1 LEIHTKRYGCFNF
14 SRWIIPKIQKFVHLS
29 YFCCPI
35 PSLPKL
41 GSSSS
46 QKPAQQ
52 HFSSPQAA
60 AHVIFKGWTA
70 EPSLSPRLDNTWTAT
85 CNFSKH
91 TPRLDSTWTAPS
103 ALGQHAWQH
112 LQGTAAG
119 QQPAASSTL
128 GQHAWQHLQG
138 TATCSIFCTWTPRLA
153 AAARQ
158 HYSQARPAAAQRPR
172 QQPILSSSPFL
183 AAHVKSHPS
192 CAGSNVLEYKNT
204 NTSLVLVYK

>member
-1 LEIHTKRYGCFNF
+1 LEIHTKGYGCFNF
-14 SRWIIPKIQKFVHLS
+14 SHWIILKIQKFVHLS

-46 QKPAQQ
+46 QKPTQQ

-70 EPSLSPRLDNTWTAT
+70 GPSLSPRLDN
-85 CNFSKH
+85 
-91 TPRLDSTWTAPS
+91 TWTAPS

-112 LQGTAAG
+112 LQGTTAG
-119 QQPAASSTL
+119 QQPAASSAL

-138 TATCSIFCTWTPRLA
+138 TAA
-153 AAARQ
+153 AGQ
-158 HYSQARPAAAQRPR
+158 LPAA
-172 QQPILSSSPFL
+172 SSEL
-183 AAHVKSHPS
+183 GHHAWQ
-192 CAGSNVLEYKNT
+192 
-204 NTSLVLVYK
+204 

>member
-1 LEIHTKRYGCFNF
+1 LEIHTKRYGYFNF

-112 LQGTAAG
+112 LQGTA
-119 QQPAASSTL
+119 
-128 GQHAWQHLQG
+128 
-138 TATCSIFCTWTPRLA
+138 TCSIFCTWTPRLA

>member
-70 EPSLSPRLDNTWTAT
+70 GPSLSPRLDNTWTAT
-85 CNFSKH
+85 CSFSKH

-119 QQPAASSTL
+119 QQPAASSAF

-138 TATCSIFCTWTPRLA
+138 TVA
-153 AAARQ
+153 AGQ
-158 HYSQARPAAAQRPR
+158 LPAASSALGHHAWQQLLNSTTAKPDQ
-172 QQPILSSSPFL
+172 QQP
-183 AAHVKSHPS
+183 KDQ
-192 CAGSNVLEYKNT
+192 GSNRSFPPLHSWQHT
-204 NTSLVLVYK
+204 